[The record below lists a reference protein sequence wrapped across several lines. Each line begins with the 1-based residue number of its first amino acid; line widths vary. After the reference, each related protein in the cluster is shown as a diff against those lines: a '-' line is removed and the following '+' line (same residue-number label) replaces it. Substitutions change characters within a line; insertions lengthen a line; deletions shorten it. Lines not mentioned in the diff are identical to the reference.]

1 MTSDEFARWVEAL
14 RPVLYR
20 VCRVQLSIPADRE
33 DAVQEAVFR
42 AWRKRNSLRDARR
55 FDTWMIRIL
64 VNECR
69 DIQRR
74 HRYFVVTDALPEIP
88 AAGGNGGRELR
99 DALLQLDE
107 KQRLCMLLHYIEG
120 YKVKEVARML
130 GLGESAVKARLMRGR
145 QRLKEM
151 LSEEAFEE

>member
-1 MTSDEFARWVEAL
+1 MTSEDFARRVEAL

-20 VCRVQLSIPADRE
+20 VCRVQLAIPADRE
-33 DAVQEAVFR
+33 DAVQEAIFR
-42 AWRKRNSLRDARR
+42 AWQKRNSLRDARR

-64 VNECR
+64 INQCR

-74 HRYFVVTDALPEIP
+74 HRYYVVTDALPEP
-88 AAGGNGGRELR
+88 SAEGASGELR
-99 DALLQLDE
+99 EALLRLDE

-151 LSEEAFEE
+151 LSEEALEK